1 VCPFCKRLSLSGWK
15 VYNGE
20 GQVKKW
26 YHGVYLPNDSVECP
40 ACAKRWPIY
49 KTGLAARTPEPEA
62 EALVFDGIDES
73 RRSTV
78 SRGSEERLI
87 DHSETSAHVR
97 KTITFSRR
105 WTQTFTT
112 ESESTWTVGSGV
124 TLGLGKLSA
133 FKASAES
140 KLRERYAVAVE
151 TSQTHQ
157 EELVIEIPPA
167 KKILI
172 VLDWKEV
179 FQHGVIYFQSHDE
192 RVGIPFAVSV
202 GLTFDQRQRDVA

>member
-1 VCPFCKRLSLSGWK
+1 VG
-15 VYNGE
+15 
-20 GQVKKW
+20 
-26 YHGVYLPNDSVECP
+26 
-40 ACAKRWPIY
+40 IY
-49 KTGLAARTPEPEA
+49 KSGRIAPAPEA
-62 EALVFDGIDES
+62 EAEALAFEGIDES

-78 SRGSEERLI
+78 PRGSEERLI

-97 KTITFSRR
+97 KTIVFSRR

-112 ESESTWTVGSGV
+112 ESESSWTVGAGL
-124 TLGLGKLSA
+124 TLGLGKLST

-140 KLRERYAVAVE
+140 KLRERYAVSLEA
-151 TSQTHQ
+151 SQTHQ

-172 VLDWKEV
+172 VLDWKEIL
-179 FQHGVIYFQSHDE
+179 QHGTVFFRGAE
-192 RVGIPFAVSV
+192 GRVGIPFAVSV